1 MTTLGDIASALALEL
16 RGDPALEIVGMA
28 PLERAVSNELSFVS
42 QSKYLPQLSDS
53 QAGAVIL
60 HPDWAASWSGACLL
74 SDRPYLHYARATR
87 LFDNRPVPT
96 GTIHPT
102 SLVHE
107 SATLGTGVTVG
118 PYAVIEAGASIGSD
132 TLVGA
137 GVHIGAG
144 SSVGEGTRIY
154 PGVVLYHGV
163 TIGDACI
170 LHANAVIGADGFG
183 FAPGEARWE
192 KILQLG
198 GVIIGNHVEI
208 GAGTTIDRGALGNTV
223 LEDHVIL
230 DNQIHIAHN
239 VRIGERTGIAACTGI
254 AGSTTIGRDCTLAG
268 MVGVSDHLTIG
279 DNVHINGQ
287 GRVTRS
293 IAEPGVYASG
303 TPIQPHRDW
312 SKNAVRFEQLAQMAK
327 RVAQLEKKLA
337 SLMESTNPD

>member
-1 MTTLGDIASALALEL
+1 MMTLGEIASALVLEL
-16 RGDPALEIVGMA
+16 RGDPAMEVAGIA
-28 PLERAVSNELSFVS
+28 PLAHATSNELSFVS
-42 QSKYLPQLSDS
+42 HSKYLSELSGS
-53 QAGAVIL
+53 KAGAVIL
-60 HPDWAASWSGACLL
+60 HPDWVENWSGACLL
-74 SDRPYLHYARATR
+74 SDKPYLHYARATL
-87 LFDNRPVPT
+87 LFDNRPAPT
-96 GTIHPT
+96 GAIHPT
-102 SLVHE
+102 SVIHDT
-107 SATLGTGVTVG
+107 AVLGSGVSVG
-118 PYAVIEAGASIGSD
+118 PFAVIDAGVSIGSN
-132 TLVGA
+132 TLIGP
-137 GVHIGAG
+137 GVHIGAN

-154 PGVVLYHGV
+154 SGVVIYHGV
-163 TIGDACI
+163 TIGNACTV
-170 LHANAVIGADGFG
+170 HANAVIGADGFG
-183 FAPGEARWE
+183 FAPGEAGWE

-198 GVIIGNHVEI
+198 GVIIGDHVEI
-208 GAGTTIDRGALGNTV
+208 GASTAIDRGALGDTV

-293 IAEPGVYASG
+293 ITEPGVYASG

-327 RVAQLEKKLA
+327 RVAHLEKQLA
-337 SLMESTNPD
+337 SLMEPANPD

>member
-1 MTTLGDIASALALEL
+1 MMTLGDIASALALEL
-16 RGDPALEIVGMA
+16 RGDPAMEVAGIA
-28 PLERAVSNELSFVS
+28 PLEYAASNELSFVS
-42 QSKYLPQLSDS
+42 QSKYLPELSES
-53 QAGAVIL
+53 KAGAVIL
-60 HPDWAASWSGACLL
+60 HPDWVESWSGACLL
-74 SDRPYLHYARATR
+74 SEKPYLHYARVTH
-87 LFDNRPVPT
+87 LFDDRPTPT
-96 GTIHPT
+96 GDIHPT
-102 SLVHE
+102 SVIHDT
-107 SATLGTGVTVG
+107 AVLGSGVTVG
-118 PYAVIEAGASIGSD
+118 PFAVIDAGVSIGSN
-132 TLVGA
+132 TLIGP
-137 GVHIGAG
+137 GVHIGAN

-154 PGVVLYHGV
+154 SGVVIYHGV
-163 TIGDACI
+163 TIGNACTV
-170 LHANAVIGADGFG
+170 HANAVIGADGFG
-183 FAPGEARWE
+183 FAPGESGWE

-198 GVIIGNHVEI
+198 GVIIGDHVEI
-208 GAGTTIDRGALGNTV
+208 GASTAIDRGALGNTV

-293 IAEPGVYASG
+293 ISEPGVYASG

-327 RVAQLEKKLA
+327 RIAHLEKQLA
-337 SLMESTNPD
+337 SLMESANPD

>member
-1 MTTLGDIASALALEL
+1 MPALGTLAAALEL
-16 RGDPALEIVGMA
+16 ELKGDPDCEIRSLATLESA
-28 PLERAVSNELSFVS
+28 KADDLSFVS
-42 QSKYLPQLSDS
+42 EKKHLAKLDQCS
-53 QAGAVIL
+53 AGAVIL
-60 HPDWAASWSGACLL
+60 HPDWVENWSGACLL
-74 SDRPYLHYARATR
+74 SDKPYLHYARATH
-87 LFDNRPVPT
+87 LFDDRPTPT
-96 GTIHPT
+96 GAIHPT
-102 SLVHE
+102 SVIHDT
-107 SATLGTGVTVG
+107 AVLGSGVSIG
-118 PYAVIEAGASIGSD
+118 PFAVIDAGVSIGSN
-132 TLVGA
+132 TLVGP
-137 GVHIGAG
+137 GVHIGAN

-154 PGVVLYHGV
+154 SGVVIYHGV
-163 TIGDACI
+163 TIGNACTV
-170 LHANAVIGADGFG
+170 HANAVIGADGFG
-183 FAPGEARWE
+183 FAPGEAGWE

-198 GVIIGNHVEI
+198 GVIIGDHVEI
-208 GAGTTIDRGALGNTV
+208 GASTAIDRGALGDTV

-293 IAEPGVYASG
+293 ISEPGVYASG

-327 RVAQLEKKLA
+327 RVAHLEKQLA
-337 SLMESTNPD
+337 SLIEPANPD